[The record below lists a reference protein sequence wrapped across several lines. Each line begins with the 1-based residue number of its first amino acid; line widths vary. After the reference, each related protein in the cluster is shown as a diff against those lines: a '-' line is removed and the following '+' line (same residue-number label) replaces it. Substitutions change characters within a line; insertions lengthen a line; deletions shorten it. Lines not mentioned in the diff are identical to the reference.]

1 MNIPEI
7 MKMTPN
13 KHDIQFLDVQSNR
26 RMYFDLKIS
35 GLYRATI
42 IRCESKVAENRLRF
56 PFILPSEKKVSSKGQ
71 RIHKLE
77 MIDYHSFQT
86 VNLPSKLCRCLDLS
100 RDLLRIKL
108 PFDKLIIF
116 TNR

>member
-13 KHDIQFLDVQSNR
+13 KHDIQFINVVKVNC

-42 IRCESKVAENRLRF
+42 IRCESKVAENTLRF
-56 PFILPSEKKVSSKGQ
+56 PFILPSEKKVSSKEQ
-71 RIHKLE
+71 RLHKLE
-77 MIDYHSFQT
+77 MID
-86 VNLPSKLCRCLDLS
+86 
-100 RDLLRIKL
+100 
-108 PFDKLIIF
+108 
-116 TNR
+116 